1 MADKLFLNLDIET
14 TGLYPEEDFILEI
27 AWQVLGE
34 GFNPRSEPRSYI
46 VDHES
51 DWAGVFHAL
60 RHAPVVVRNMH
71 ANSGLSAALLSS
83 SAGDTATFAGIAQR
97 ITGDLRV
104 ATSSLGSNTKIHLM
118 GFSPQFDKSFL
129 AQKEE
134 FHGLLSESNYT
145 GLNHRMYD
153 LSSVKI
159 AYEVAGLD
167 LPGDWQNT
175 NPHRA
180 ISDIEEVRRFALAVR
195 ADMQGAIPV
204 G

>member
-14 TGLYPEEDFILEI
+14 TGLHPEEDFILEI
-27 AWQVLGE
+27 AWQVLNE
-34 GFNPRSEPRSYI
+34 DLTPRSDARSYI
-46 VDHES
+46 VDHGS

-60 RHAPVVVRNMH
+60 RSAPEVVRKMH
-71 ANSGLSAALLSS
+71 ANSGLSAALLS
-83 SAGDTATFAGIAQR
+83 GEGHTATLAAIVQR

-104 ATSSLGSNTKIHLM
+104 ATSSLGSDTTIHLM

-129 AQKEE
+129 AQKSE
-134 FHGLLSESNYT
+134 FDRLLSESSYV
-145 GLNHRMYD
+145 GLHHRLFD

-159 AYEVAGLD
+159 AYDVAGLD

-180 ISDIEEVRRFALAVR
+180 ISDIEEVRQFAIAVR
-195 ADMQGAIPV
+195 QHMIESMV
-204 G
+204 L

>member
-14 TGLYPEEDFILEI
+14 TGLYPEKDFILEI

-46 VDHES
+46 VDHGS

-60 RHAPVVVRNMH
+60 RHAPAVVRNMH
-71 ANSGLSAALLSS
+71 ANSGLSAALLSGE
-83 SAGDTATFAGIAQR
+83 GDTAILAVIAQR
-97 ITGDLRV
+97 ITSDLRV
-104 ATSSLGSNTKIHLM
+104 ATSSLGSDTKIHLM

-129 AQKEE
+129 AQKSE
-134 FHGLLSESNYT
+134 FYSLLSESSYT
-145 GLNHRMYD
+145 GLNHRLFD

-159 AYEVAGLD
+159 AYDVAGLD

-195 ADMQGAIPV
+195 DDMRGIHA
-204 G
+204 